1 MFSNAQRAFYADH
14 APDGLALDDLTVFG
28 PIIALEL
35 KFVPE
40 DLGRRLVA
48 ETWLYP
54 DKSRLLELSTKCLP
68 SEAFQVVAELRAALR
83 KRGVDL
89 GGEQET
95 KTRKA
100 LLYFS
105 ERLKAS

>member
-1 MFSNAQRAFYADH
+1 
-14 APDGLALDDLTVFG
+14 
-28 PIIALEL
+28 
-35 KFVPE
+35 
-40 DLGRRLVA
+40 
-48 ETWLYP
+48 
-54 DKSRLLELSTKCLP
+54 
-68 SEAFQVVAELRAALR
+68 VVAELRAALT

-105 ERLKAS
+105 ERLKAG